1 MMTEIMRKDLEKR
14 IDQWIA
20 GKKSTLIEEVCE
32 LVRIKS
38 VADKENEVKPFG
50 QGCRDVV
57 DRFIEIC
64 HRHGLETQ
72 NHSYYVAEAFDP
84 DIERKQGRIGLM
96 GHLDIVPEGE
106 GWLYPP
112 YEGIVKGGWIIGRGA
127 QDNKGPC
134 LAGLY
139 TLLCLRDLGME
150 LKHDIRVLAGTNE
163 ENGMEDAA
171 YYTGNCQCP
180 DFTIVVDSPFPLCY
194 GEKGII
200 EAWMVSDYPFSEH
213 VINMTGGTVSN
224 QVPGRAEIVL
234 RYSKLIEE
242 RLQEKSE
249 ECEWKI
255 CGDKIHIY
263 AKGIPGHIAF
273 PEQTQN
279 AIAILA
285 EFILERNLL
294 ISDQDRK
301 T

>member
-112 YEGIVKGGWIIGRGA
+112 YEGIVKGDGSSAEGRRIIK
-127 QDNKGPC
+127 D
-134 LAGLY
+134 
-139 TLLCLRDLGME
+139 
-150 LKHDIRVLAGTNE
+150 H
-163 ENGMEDAA
+163 
-171 YYTGNCQCP
+171 
-180 DFTIVVDSPFPLCY
+180 
-194 GEKGII
+194 
-200 EAWMVSDYPFSEH
+200 AW
-213 VINMTGGTVSN
+213 
-224 QVPGRAEIVL
+224 QA
-234 RYSKLIEE
+234 
-242 RLQEKSE
+242 
-249 ECEWKI
+249 C
-255 CGDKIHIY
+255 IH
-263 AKGIPGHIAF
+263 F
-273 PEQTQN
+273 CV
-279 AIAILA
+279 
-285 EFILERNLL
+285 
-294 ISDQDRK
+294 
-301 T
+301 

>member
-249 ECEWKI
+249 EC
-255 CGDKIHIY
+255 
-263 AKGIPGHIAF
+263 
-273 PEQTQN
+273 
-279 AIAILA
+279 
-285 EFILERNLL
+285 
-294 ISDQDRK
+294 
-301 T
+301 

>member
-139 TLLCLRDLGME
+139 TLLCLRDLGMGGIVYG
-150 LKHDIRVLAGTNE
+150 LLFYKKTPKILPRTATVHS
-163 ENGMEDAA
+163 
-171 YYTGNCQCP
+171 
-180 DFTIVVDSPFPLCY
+180 DFPRLGVHGF
-194 GEKGII
+194 EK
-200 EAWMVSDYPFSEH
+200 
-213 VINMTGGTVSN
+213 
-224 QVPGRAEIVL
+224 R
-234 RYSKLIEE
+234 
-242 RLQEKSE
+242 
-249 ECEWKI
+249 
-255 CGDKIHIY
+255 
-263 AKGIPGHIAF
+263 
-273 PEQTQN
+273 
-279 AIAILA
+279 
-285 EFILERNLL
+285 
-294 ISDQDRK
+294 
-301 T
+301 